1 MKIAF
6 FAADDPLYLPDFFR
20 RVLDERGSDTIAVY
34 LTPPLYRNQTR
45 LAAAWRYLRT
55 FGPGA
60 TVRLIGR
67 LLRSRRER
75 RSIAAVCRDH
85 GVAVETIS
93 DVNAPEFLE
102 RLRSQAPDLVI
113 SVSCPQLFRRPLIEV
128 PSRGLLNIHGSI
140 LPAYR
145 GVLPAFWML
154 ANGERRAGVTVF
166 LVNEGIDTGDV
177 CGQEV
182 FEILPEESLDQFLRR
197 SKAFAAELLL
207 KVITAFEGGT
217 ARPARLDLTQ
227 GSYHSWPD
235 RDAVARFRA
244 TGRRL
249 W

>member
-1 MKIAF
+1 MRIVF
-6 FAADDPLYLPDFFR
+6 FAADDPLYLPDFFG
-20 RVLDERGSDTIAVY
+20 RVLDERGTDTLAIY
-34 LTPPLYRNQTR
+34 LTPPLYRNQTSFG
-45 LAAAWRYLRT
+45 AAWRYLRT

-60 TVRLIGR
+60 TLRLVGR

-75 RSIAAVCRDH
+75 RSIASVCAER
-85 GVAVETIS
+85 GIPVETIPN
-93 DVNAPEFLE
+93 VNAPEFLE
-102 RLRSQAPDLVI
+102 RLSQQSPELVI
-113 SVSCPQLFRRPLIEV
+113 SVSCPQLFRRPLIEI
-128 PSRGLLNIHGSI
+128 PTRGLLNIHGSI

-182 FEILPEESLDQFLRR
+182 FEILPEETLDQFLRR
-197 SKAFAAELLL
+197 SKAIAAELLL
-207 KVITAFEGGT
+207 KVIGAFESGT
-217 ARPARLDLTQ
+217 VRPARLDLTQ

-244 TGRRL
+244 RGRRL

>member
-1 MKIAF
+1 MRIVF

-20 RVLDERGSDTIAVY
+20 RVLDERGPDTLGVY
-34 LTPPLYRNQTR
+34 LTPPLYRNQSR
-45 LAAAWRYLRT
+45 LGAAWRYFRT

-60 TVRLIGR
+60 AAKLVGR

-75 RSIAAVCRDH
+75 RSIAAVCRDR
-85 GVAVETIS
+85 GVPVETIP
-93 DVNAPEFLE
+93 DVNASEFLD
-102 RLRSQAPDLVI
+102 RLKELAPDLVI

-177 CGQEV
+177 CGQES

-197 SKAFAAELLL
+197 SKALAAGLLL
-207 KVITAFEGGT
+207 KVISAFEGGT
-217 ARPARLDLTQ
+217 EQPVRLDLTQ

-235 RDAVARFRA
+235 RDAGARFRA
-244 TGRRL
+244 RGKRL